1 MDIFFFIA
9 SIGTGIL
16 TILLVIALVY
26 LIALI
31 RDLKY
36 ISNKAKLEVDDLS
49 QDIDNLRQSVAKKG
63 FQLMHAVNFFSTI
76 IKRIKKGK

>member
-9 SIGTGIL
+9 SVCAGIL
-16 TILLVIALVY
+16 AILLTIALIY

-31 RDLKY
+31 RDIKY
-36 ISNKAKLEVDDLS
+36 ISSKVKTEADNLS
-49 QDIDNLRQSVAKKG
+49 EDIDHLRQSVKKKG

-76 IKRIKKGK
+76 IKRIRKGK